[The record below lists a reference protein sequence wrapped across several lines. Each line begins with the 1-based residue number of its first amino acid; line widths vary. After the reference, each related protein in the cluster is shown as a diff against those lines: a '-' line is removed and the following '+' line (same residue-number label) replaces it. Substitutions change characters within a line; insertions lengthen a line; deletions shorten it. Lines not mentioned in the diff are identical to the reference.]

1 MNAAEARQAMKPE
14 PAKVIES
21 LMKQIHAGIE
31 SVAKRGGSQIR
42 IAEPKETFPGL
53 REEVKKTLQRE
64 GYKLTEVTL
73 ENSRIKPGRIVWD
86 IDWSD

>member
-1 MNAAEARQAMKPE
+1 MNAAEARQAMKPDQ
-14 PAKVIES
+14 AKVIEAV
-21 LMKQIHAGIE
+21 MKEIHAGIE
-31 SVAKRGGSQIR
+31 NVAKRGSPQIR

-53 REEVKKTLQRE
+53 REEVKKILQQE